1 MNRGHIWWFIY
12 ITKLQIVS
20 TQERNLE
27 GQQKQDRH
35 LFIQSLNM
43 ASVASLMSSFT
54 DIQYQASRDCKL
66 MHFSVN
72 GTSQDSPFTNTVAA
86 STEKQLVTANETPPV
101 CAMRWAS

>member
-66 MHFSVN
+66 MHFSST
-72 GTSQDSPFTNTVAA
+72 GTSQASPFTNTVTA
-86 STEKQLVTANETPPV
+86 STDMQLVTANETPPV
-101 CAMRWAS
+101 CAMRWAR